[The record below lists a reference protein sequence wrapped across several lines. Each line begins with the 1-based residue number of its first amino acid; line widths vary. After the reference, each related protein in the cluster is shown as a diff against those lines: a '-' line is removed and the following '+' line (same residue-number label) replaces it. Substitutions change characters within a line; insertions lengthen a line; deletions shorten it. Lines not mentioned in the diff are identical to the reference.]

1 MKESTK
7 DEVSKDEVFSNDLNS
22 ATSKNTRVL
31 RARRKGQA
39 GITLIEMLVVVT
51 IIALFAALVAP
62 RMLRQGDAARRTAAR
77 AQINSF
83 MTALG
88 SFKLDTGVF
97 PTTEVGLQAL
107 RVKPENLNQW
117 NGPYLPQDIPLDPWG
132 RPYLYK
138 FPGEHGDEPD
148 LVSLGADGQPGGE
161 GNNADIVSWKNN

>member
-1 MKESTK
+1 MQTCR
-7 DEVSKDEVFSNDLNS
+7 
-22 ATSKNTRVL
+22 RV
-31 RARRKGQA
+31 RRDDRER

-62 RMLRQGDAARRTAAR
+62 RMLGRADAARRTAAH

-88 SFKLDTGVF
+88 AYKLDTGTY
-97 PTTEVGLQAL
+97 PTTEQGLQAL
-107 RVKPENLNQW
+107 RVKPENMPQW
-117 NGPYLPQDIPLDPWG
+117 SGPYLPQEIPLDPWA

-148 LVSLGADGQPGGE
+148 VISYGADGQPGGE
-161 GNNADIVSWKNN
+161 GNNADIVSWKNQ